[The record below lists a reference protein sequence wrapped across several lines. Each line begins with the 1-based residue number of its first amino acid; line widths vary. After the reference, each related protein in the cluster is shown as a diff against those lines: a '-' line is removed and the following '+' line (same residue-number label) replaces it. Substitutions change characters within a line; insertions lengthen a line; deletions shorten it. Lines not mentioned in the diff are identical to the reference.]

1 MATRKRLTPIQK
13 AYQQQVKR
21 ISKELT
27 ELRKLGRPVNQ
38 LEKELKQ
45 LASKRPTSKGV
56 QKLKEE
62 YSKRKLEH
70 KAGLIREGKKLITKE
85 QYQAKREQ
93 RWEEQRIK
101 YNERQITKRI
111 HQQAKEA
118 KKRGLALYHNQRI
131 QSKDYELPE
140 VVTHQ
145 TLPTS
150 QPPKLSDKI
159 FERVHQM
166 ISDTRSNG
174 SVMLEKELSR
184 QIKKYGRN
192 AVEKSFEALPS
203 HYIEQMETL
212 IKYGD
217 DSKQNSLT
225 IKHIAEAIK
234 SEILSDAERME
245 IANTT
250 DSEEDYGE

>member
-1 MATRKRLTPIQK
+1 MTPTQR
-13 AYQQQVKR
+13 AYKQQIRRVEKT
-21 ISKELT
+21 ITS
-27 ELRKLGRPVNQ
+27 LRKKGIPIAQ
-38 LEKELKQ
+38 LETEFLES
-45 LASKRPTSKGV
+45 LTSRPTKQSV
-56 QKLKEE
+56 EKLKRE
-62 YSKRKLEH
+62 YSTPRLYH
-70 KAGLIREGKKLITKE
+70 KAGLVKVGNKYISRQQYEE
-85 QYQAKREQ
+85 QREQ
-93 RWEEQRIK
+93 RYEQQRIQ
-101 YNERQITKRI
+101 YAERQVTKRI

-118 KKRGLALYHNQRI
+118 KKRGLALYHDKRM

-140 VVTHQ
+140 IVTSRTHQ
-145 TLPTS
+145 TS

-174 SVMLEKELSR
+174 SAMLEKELSR
-184 QIKKYGRN
+184 QIKKYGRT

>member
-1 MATRKRLTPIQK
+1 MTATQK
-13 AYQQQVKR
+13 AYKQQIHRVTST
-21 ISKELT
+21 IAS
-27 ELRKLGRPVNQ
+27 LRKQGVPISQ
-38 LEKELKQ
+38 LETEFLEA
-45 LASKRPTSKGV
+45 LSARPTKASV
-56 QKLKEE
+56 EKLKRE
-62 YSKRKLEH
+62 YSKSKIYH
-70 KAGLIREGKKLITKE
+70 KAGLVRVGNKYITRQQYEE
-85 QYQAKREQ
+85 QREQ
-93 RWEEQRIK
+93 RYERQRIQ
-101 YNERQITKRI
+101 YAEQQATKRI

-118 KKRGLALYHNQRI
+118 KKRGLALYYDQRMK
-131 QSKDYELPE
+131 SKDYELPE
-140 VVTHQ
+140 IVTSRSPQ
-145 TLPTS
+145 PS

-174 SVMLEKELSR
+174 SAMLEKELSR
-184 QIKKYGRN
+184 QIKKYGRT